1 MSGVAEE
8 GIATPQGDLF
18 SLAGADA
25 LPPTSA
31 RIIRFAGEIA
41 GSPPERPDYLHS
53 VLCQVGLPRRRV
65 EGTTFERTN
74 GNASLLIE
82 AGKLWN
88 GKDWVPQPLPYGTRP
103 RLALVHLS
111 SEAVRTKS
119 PTVEVGHSVREF
131 LLRLGIST
139 GGEEYANFGRQ
150 MRALAACRMSLGV
163 GLETLE
169 AKPIKRFAA
178 WVDGS
183 PHQRSLRPGVIELT
197 SEFYASLAESAVPLD
212 ARALGALKH
221 SALALDVYSWLAHR
235 LHRIRGR
242 AGTKLSWANL
252 RAQFGQEYRDPKDF
266 KREMTKALRAVMAV
280 YPDARVEQVAGGLV
294 LMPSRSPVPKTVV
307 QLGARRA

>member
-1 MSGVAEE
+1 LSRGA
-8 GIATPQGDLF
+8 APQGDLF
-18 SLAGADA
+18 GLSAVAVA

-31 RIIRFAGEIA
+31 RIVRLAGEIA
-41 GSPPERPDYLHS
+41 GSLPERPDYLHS

-65 EGTTFERTN
+65 EGKTFERTN

-88 GKDWVPQPLPYGTRP
+88 GEEWAQQPLPYGTRP
-103 RLALVHLS
+103 RLALVHLG
-111 SEAVRTKS
+111 SEAVRTRS

-169 AKPIKRFAA
+169 AKPIKRFTA
-178 WVDGS
+178 WVSSS
-183 PHQRSLRPGVIELT
+183 PHQRALWPGVIELT
-197 SEFYASLAESAVPLD
+197 PEFYQSLVESAVP
-212 ARALGALKH
+212 
-221 SALALDVYSWLAHR
+221 LDVYSWLAHR
-235 LHRIRGR
+235 LHRIRAR

-266 KREMTKALRAVMAV
+266 KREMAKALRAVMAV

-294 LMPSRSPVPKTVV
+294 LLPSRSPVPKTVV
-307 QLGARRA
+307 QLGGEAAKRA